1 MSIPIYTIGYE
12 RRSIDEFIGYLIKN
26 NIAQLIDVRSNP
38 QSMKPGFSRL
48 NLAETFERYGIRYL
62 SFSALGIPSE
72 RRKRFPGIVNRRT
85 LLDWY
90 EDNIVTLWPQE
101 IKVLSEFVCQ
111 KPSALMCFERDP
123 TLCHRHRLAHLVS
136 NLTGQAIVH
145 LL

>member
-1 MSIPIYTIGYE
+1 MSFPIYTIGYE
-12 RRSIDEFIGYLIKN
+12 RRLINEFIEYLVKN

-38 QSMKPGFSRL
+38 QSRKPGFSRIT
-48 NLAETFERYGIRYL
+48 LAETCECYGIRYL
-62 SFSALGIPSE
+62 SFPALGIPSE
-72 RRKRFPGIVNRRT
+72 RRKRFPGVVNRRT

-101 IKVLSEFVCQ
+101 IKVLSEFVRQ

-123 TLCHRHRLAHLVS
+123 TLCHRLRLANLVS
-136 NLTGQAIVH
+136 NLTGQAIAH

>member
-1 MSIPIYTIGYE
+1 MSSTIYTIGYE
-12 RRSIDEFIGYLIKN
+12 RRSIDEFIEYLIKN
-26 NIAQLIDVRSNP
+26 NIAQLIDVRNNP
-38 QSMKPGFSRL
+38 QSRKSGFSRL
-48 NLAETFERYGIRYL
+48 TLSEACERYGIRYL
-62 SFSALGIPSE
+62 SFPALGIPSD
-72 RRKRFPGIVNRRT
+72 RRKRFPGIANRRA

-101 IKVLSEFVCQ
+101 IKVLSEFVRQ

-123 TLCHRHRLAHLVS
+123 TLCHRHRLANLLS

>member
-1 MSIPIYTIGYE
+1 MSFPIYTIGYE
-12 RRSIDEFIGYLIKN
+12 RRSIDEFIEYLIEN

-38 QSMKPGFSRL
+38 QSRKPGFSRL
-48 NLAETFERYGIRYL
+48 NLAETLERHGIRYL
-62 SFSALGIPSE
+62 GFPALGIPSE
-72 RRKRFPGIVNRRT
+72 RRKRLPGIVNRRT

>member
-1 MSIPIYTIGYE
+1 MSSTIYTIGYE
-12 RRSIDEFIGYLIKN
+12 RRSIDEFIECLIKN

-38 QSMKPGFSRL
+38 QSRKPGFSRL
-48 NLAETFERYGIRYL
+48 NLAETLERYGIRYL
-62 SFSALGIPSE
+62 SFPALGIPSE
-72 RRKRFPGIVNRRT
+72 RRKRFPGIANRRT

-101 IKVLSEFVCQ
+101 IKVLLEFIRQ
-111 KPSALMCFERDP
+111 KPSVLMCFERDP
-123 TLCHRHRLAHLVS
+123 TLCHRLKLANLVS